1 MFLKSSLLMSAASV
15 MLGATA
21 APIIL
26 SGTAQSCSGGKPAA
40 IVGVQGIN
48 VSAFNKPKVPS
59 LLTLLRNMDT
69 ATFPDS
75 TAMAQFIANY
85 NQMVS
90 LTNSSTAIA
99 RTTSGSNG
107 AFSINTSPVDSVL
120 IVGYANN
127 EGQPAYYSYKMVGG
141 RASSSFVL
149 DMSRGD
155 CSR

>member
-1 MFLKSSLLMSAASV
+1 MFLKSPFIVLAAPLL
-15 MLGATA
+15 LGATA

-26 SGTAQSCSGGKPAA
+26 SGKAQSCSGGKPAA
-40 IVGVQGIN
+40 IVGVKGIN
-48 VSAFNKPKVPS
+48 VSAFNKNKVAS
-59 LLTLLRNMDT
+59 LVTLLRNMDT

-75 TAMAQFIANY
+75 TAMGQFIANY

-99 RTTSGSNG
+99 RTTSGSTG
-107 AFSINTSPVDSVL
+107 AFTINTSPVDSVL
-120 IVGYANN
+120 VVGYANS

-141 RASSSFVL
+141 RGSSSFVL

>member
-1 MFLKSSLLMSAASV
+1 MFVKFTFVIVAAAV
-15 MLGATA
+15 MIRAATA
-21 APIIL
+21 PVIL
-26 SGTAQSCSGGKPAA
+26 SGTAKSCSGGKPAA

-48 VSAFNKPKVPS
+48 VSAFNKTRVSS
-59 LLTLLRNMDT
+59 LVTLLRNMDT

-90 LTNSSTAIA
+90 LANSSTAIA
-99 RTTSGSNG
+99 RSTSGSNG
-107 AFSINTSPVDSVL
+107 AFSISTSPVDSVL

-127 EGQPAYYSYKMVGG
+127 EAQPAYYSYKMVGG

>member
-1 MFLKSSLLMSAASV
+1 MVLKSSFILSAAV
-15 MLGATA
+15 ALLGASA
-21 APIIL
+21 SPVVL
-26 SGTAQSCSGGKPAA
+26 SGTAQSCSGGKPPT
-40 IVGVQGIN
+40 IVGVKGIN
-48 VSAFNKPKVPS
+48 VSAFNKTRVTS
-59 LLTLLRNMDT
+59 LVTLLRNMDT

-75 TAMAQFIANY
+75 TAMQQFITNY

-99 RTTSGSNG
+99 RTTSGSTG

-120 IVGYANN
+120 IVGYAND

-155 CSR
+155 CFR

>member
-48 VSAFNKPKVPS
+48 VSAFNKTKVPS

-69 ATFPDS
+69 ATHF
-75 TAMAQFIANY
+75 
-85 NQMVS
+85 
-90 LTNSSTAIA
+90 LTPPPW
-99 RTTSGSNG
+99 R
-107 AFSINTSPVDSVL
+107 
-120 IVGYANN
+120 
-127 EGQPAYYSYKMVGG
+127 
-141 RASSSFVL
+141 SSSPITT
-149 DMSRGD
+149 RW
-155 CSR
+155 